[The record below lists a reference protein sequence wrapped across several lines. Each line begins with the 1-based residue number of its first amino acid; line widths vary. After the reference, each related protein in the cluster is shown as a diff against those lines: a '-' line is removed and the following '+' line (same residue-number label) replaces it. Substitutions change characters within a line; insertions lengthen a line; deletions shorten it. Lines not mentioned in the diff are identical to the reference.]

1 MKQEGWTVSQR
12 KTNTSQPLLD
22 VRHLNKVFGS
32 RETEVHAVNDVSFTV
47 QRGEIVAIVGES
59 GSGKST
65 LARMLL
71 RLSDPTSGEILMNGD
86 DVTQIKGSRNL
97 KAYWREVQGIFQ
109 NPVASFN
116 QFYSVGRV
124 LRKTLA
130 LTGEKYSKD
139 EEHNKLSEALRIV
152 GLDPVD
158 VLPKGAHQLSGG
170 QLQRAMIA
178 RALLVDPKIL
188 IADESTSA
196 LDASLRVTILN
207 VLRELRDRLGMT
219 VLFITHDIGQ
229 ANYISDRVFVMY
241 QGEMVEQGSVDEV
254 LSNPQHE
261 YTQRL
266 LADVPRLGG
275 WGTEDE
281 STLQPAG
288 VG

>member
-1 MKQEGWTVSQR
+1 MKPEGSTVSQ
-12 KTNTSQPLLD
+12 TNTSQPLLE
-22 VRHLNKVFGS
+22 VRHLTKVFGS
-32 RETEVHAVNDVSFTV
+32 RDTEVRAVDDVSFTV
-47 QRGEIVAIVGES
+47 KRGEIVAIVGES

-71 RLSDPTSGEILMNGD
+71 RLSDATAGEILMNGT
-86 DVTQIKGSRNL
+86 DVTKIRGSRNL
-97 KAYWREVQGIFQ
+97 KPYWREVQGIFQ

-124 LRKTLA
+124 LRKTLK
-130 LTGEKYSKD
+130 LTGERYGKA
-139 EEHNKLSEALRIV
+139 EEQQKLSEALRTV

-178 RALLVDPKIL
+178 RALLVDPKVL

-207 VLRELRDRLGMT
+207 VLRELRDRLDMT

-229 ANYISDRVFVMY
+229 ANYIADRVFVMY
-241 QGEMVEQGSVDEV
+241 QGEMVEQGTVDEV
-254 LSNPQHE
+254 LGNPQHE

-275 WGTEDE
+275 WGDDE
-281 STLQPAG
+281 SDLQPAE
-288 VG
+288 VPA

>member
-1 MKQEGWTVSQR
+1 MKPEGSTVSQ
-12 KTNTSQPLLD
+12 TNTSQPLLE
-22 VRHLNKVFGS
+22 VRHLTKVFGA
-32 RETEVHAVNDVSFTV
+32 RETEVRAVDDVNFTV

-71 RLSDPTSGEILMNGD
+71 RLSDATSGEILMNGT

-97 KAYWREVQGIFQ
+97 KPYWREVQGIFQ

-124 LRKTLA
+124 LRKTLK
-130 LTGEKYSKD
+130 LTGTRYGKD
-139 EEHNKLSEALRIV
+139 EELQKLSEALRTV

-178 RALLVDPKIL
+178 RALLVDPMIL

-207 VLRELRDRLGMT
+207 VLRELRDRLDMT

-229 ANYISDRVFVMY
+229 ANYIADRVFVMY
-241 QGEMVEQGSVDEV
+241 QGEMVEQGTVDEV

-275 WGTEDE
+275 WGDDE
-281 STLQPAG
+281 STLKPVEVPA
-288 VG
+288 

>member
-1 MKQEGWTVSQR
+1 MSVESTP
-12 KTNTSQPLLD
+12 QPLLD
-22 VRHLNKVFGS
+22 VKNLTKVFGS
-32 RETEVHAVNDVSFTV
+32 RENEVRAVDDVSFTV
-47 QRGEIVAIVGES
+47 KRGEIISIVGES

-71 RLSDPTSGEILMNGD
+71 RLSEPTSGQILMNGN
-86 DVTQIKGSRNL
+86 DVTRIHGARKL
-97 KAYWREVQGIFQ
+97 KPYWREVQGVFQ
-109 NPVASFN
+109 DPVASFN

-124 LRKTLA
+124 LRKTLV

-139 EEHNKLSEALRIV
+139 EERRKLSSALEIV

-158 VLPKGAHQLSGG
+158 ALPKGAHQLSGG

-196 LDASLRVTILN
+196 LDASLRVTVLN
-207 VLRELRDRLGMT
+207 VLKALRDRLDMT
-219 VLFITHDIGQ
+219 ILFVTHDIGQ
-229 ANYISDRVFVMY
+229 ANYLSDRVFVMY
-241 QGEMVEQGSVDEV
+241 RGKMVEQGPVEEV
-254 LSNPQHE
+254 LDNPKHD

-275 WGTEDE
+275 WAASPSD
-281 STLQPAG
+281 SASAAL
-288 VG
+288 

>member
-1 MKQEGWTVSQR
+1 MKPEGSTVSQ
-12 KTNTSQPLLD
+12 TNTSQPLLE
-22 VRHLNKVFGS
+22 VRHLTKVFGA
-32 RETEVHAVNDVSFTV
+32 RETEVRAVDDVSFTV

-71 RLSDPTSGEILMNGD
+71 RLSDATSGEILMNGT

-97 KAYWREVQGIFQ
+97 KPYWREVQGIFQ

-124 LRKTLA
+124 LRKTLK
-130 LTGEKYSKD
+130 LTGTRYGKD
-139 EEHNKLSEALRIV
+139 EELQKLSEALRTV

-178 RALLVDPKIL
+178 RALLVDPMIL

-207 VLRELRDRLGMT
+207 VLRELRDRLDMT

-229 ANYISDRVFVMY
+229 ANYIADRVFVMY
-241 QGEMVEQGSVDEV
+241 QGEMVEQGTVDEV

-275 WGTEDE
+275 WGDDE
-281 STLQPAG
+281 STLKPVEVPA
-288 VG
+288 

>member
-1 MKQEGWTVSQR
+1 MSV
-12 KTNTSQPLLD
+12 TSTSPVLLE
-22 VRHLNKVFGS
+22 VRNLTKVFGS
-32 RETEVHAVNDVSFTV
+32 GSHEVRAVDGVSFTV
-47 QRGEIVAIVGES
+47 QRGEIIAIVGES

-71 RLSDPTSGEILMNGD
+71 RLSNPTSGEILMNGE
-86 DVTQIKGSRNL
+86 DVTKLKGPRNL
-97 KAYWREVQGIFQ
+97 KPYWREVQGVFQ

-124 LRKTLA
+124 LKKTLK
-130 LTGEKYSKD
+130 LTGASYSAD
-139 EEHNKLSEALRIV
+139 EERQKLASALEIV

-196 LDASLRVTILN
+196 LDASLRVTVLN
-207 VLRELRDRLGMT
+207 VLKELRDRLGMT

-229 ANYISDRVFVMY
+229 ANYLADRIFVMY
-241 QGEMVEQGSVDEV
+241 QGKMVEQGTVERV
-254 LSNPQHE
+254 LDDPQHD
-261 YTQRL
+261 YTKRL
-266 LADVPRLGG
+266 LSDVPRVGG
-275 WGTEDE
+275 WGVEGEEEDPLRVAT
-281 STLQPAG
+281 SA
-288 VG
+288 

>member
-1 MKQEGWTVSQR
+1 VE
-12 KTNTSQPLLD
+12 NTSQPLLD
-22 VRHLNKVFGS
+22 VRHLTKVFGAGDTIV
-32 RETEVHAVNDVSFTV
+32 RAVDDVSFTV
-47 QRGEIVAIVGES
+47 HGGELIAIVGES

-71 RLSDPTSGEILMNGD
+71 RLSDPTSGEIIMNGT
-86 DVTQIKGSRNL
+86 DVAKVHGSRSL
-97 KAYWREVQGIFQ
+97 KPYWREVQGIFQ

-130 LTGEKYSKD
+130 LTGEKHGKA
-139 EEHNKLSEALRIV
+139 EERKKLSEALEIV
-152 GLDPVD
+152 GLDPTD
-158 VLPKGAHQLSGG
+158 VIPKGAHQLSGG

-207 VLRELRDRLGMT
+207 VLKDLRDRLGMT

-229 ANYISDRVFVMY
+229 ANYLSDRIFVMY
-241 QGEMVEQGSVDEV
+241 QGKMVEQGSTEEV
-254 LSNPQHE
+254 LTNPRHE
-261 YTQRL
+261 YTKRL

-275 WGTEDE
+275 WGVEE
-281 STLQPAG
+281 EEALQPASA
-288 VG
+288 

>member
-1 MKQEGWTVSQR
+1 MES
-12 KTNTSQPLLD
+12 TSPALLE
-22 VRHLNKVFGS
+22 VRHLTKVFGS
-32 RETEVHAVNDVSFTV
+32 RDTEVRAVDDVSFTV
-47 QRGEIVAIVGES
+47 NRGEIIAIVGES

-71 RLSDPTSGEILMNGD
+71 RLNEPTSGEILMNGE
-86 DVTQIKGSRNL
+86 DVTRLKGPRKL
-97 KAYWREVQGIFQ
+97 KPYWREVQGIFQ

-130 LTGEKYSKD
+130 LTGERYSRD
-139 EEHNKLSEALRIV
+139 EERKKLHESLEIV

-158 VLPKGAHQLSGG
+158 VIPKGAHQLSGG

-196 LDASLRVTILN
+196 LDASLRVTVLN
-207 VLRELRDRLGMT
+207 VLRGLRERLGMT

-229 ANYISDRVFVMY
+229 ANYIADRIFVMY
-241 QGEMVEQGSVDEV
+241 QGKMVEAGTVETV
-254 LSNPQHE
+254 LANPQHE

-275 WGTEDE
+275 WGVEDDGA
-281 STLQPAG
+281 TTAAARA
-288 VG
+288 

>member
-1 MKQEGWTVSQR
+1 VPEA
-12 KTNTSQPLLD
+12 NTSQPLLE
-22 VRHLNKVFGS
+22 VRNLTKIFGAK
-32 RETEVHAVNDVSFTV
+32 ETEVRAVDDVSFTV

-71 RLSDPTSGEILMNGD
+71 RLSEPTSGEILMNGE
-86 DVTQIKGSRNL
+86 DVTEIKGSRSL
-97 KAYWREVQGIFQ
+97 KRYWREVQGIFQ

-124 LRKTLA
+124 LKKTLK
-130 LTGEKYSKD
+130 LTGERYSN
-139 EEHNKLSEALRIV
+139 EEERKKLSEALEIV
-152 GLDPVD
+152 GLDPAD
-158 VLPKGAHQLSGG
+158 VIPKGAHQLSGG

-219 VLFITHDIGQ
+219 VLFITHDIGP
-229 ANYISDRVFVMY
+229 ATYISDRVFVMY
-241 QGEMVEQGSVDEV
+241 QGEMVEQGSVEEV
-254 LSNPQHE
+254 LSNPSHE

-266 LADVPRLGG
+266 LADVPRLGS
-275 WGTEDE
+275 WGTEEE
-281 STLQPAG
+281 SALEPATLS
-288 VG
+288 

>member
-1 MKQEGWTVSQR
+1 MSQ
-12 KTNTSQPLLD
+12 TNTSQPLLE
-22 VRHLNKVFGS
+22 VRRLTKVFGS
-32 RETEVHAVNDVSFTV
+32 RESEVRAVDDVSFSV
-47 QRGEIVAIVGES
+47 ERGEIVAIVGES

-71 RLSDPTSGEILMNGD
+71 RLSEATSGQIVMNGT
-86 DVTQIKGSRNL
+86 DVSRIRGSRNL
-97 KAYWREVQGIFQ
+97 KPYWREVQGIFQ

-124 LRKTLA
+124 LRKTLK
-130 LTGEKYSKD
+130 LTGERYSR
-139 EEHNKLSEALRIV
+139 EEERRKLSEALRTV
-152 GLDPVD
+152 GLDPAD

-178 RALLVDPKIL
+178 RALLVDPRIL

-229 ANYISDRVFVMY
+229 ANYIADRIFVMY
-241 QGEMVEQGSVDEV
+241 QGEMVEQGTVEEV
-254 LSNPQHE
+254 LTNPQHD
-261 YTQRL
+261 YTRRL

-275 WGTEDE
+275 WGAEDE
-281 STLQPAG
+281 GVLVSAPA
-288 VG
+288 

>member
-1 MKQEGWTVSQR
+1 MKPEGSTVSQ
-12 KTNTSQPLLD
+12 TNTSQLLLE
-22 VRHLNKVFGS
+22 VRHLTKVFGS
-32 RETEVHAVNDVSFTV
+32 RETEVRAVDDVSFAV

-71 RLSDPTSGEILMNGD
+71 RLSEATSGEILMNGT
-86 DVTQIKGSRNL
+86 DVTQIRGARNL
-97 KAYWREVQGIFQ
+97 KPYWREVQGIFQ

-124 LRKTLA
+124 LRKTLK
-130 LTGEKYSKD
+130 LTGQKYSRD
-139 EEHNKLSEALRIV
+139 EEQRKLSEALRTV

-207 VLRELRDRLGMT
+207 VLRELRDRLDMT

-229 ANYISDRVFVMY
+229 ANYIADRVFVMY
-241 QGEMVEQGSVDEV
+241 QGEMVEQGTVDEV

-275 WGTEDE
+275 WGDDE
-281 STLQPAG
+281 PSLQPVEVPA
-288 VG
+288 

>member
-1 MKQEGWTVSQR
+1 M
-12 KTNTSQPLLD
+12 D
-22 VRHLNKVFGS
+22 
-32 RETEVHAVNDVSFTV
+32 DVSFTV
-47 QRGEIVAIVGES
+47 NRGEIIAIVGES

-71 RLSDPTSGEILMNGD
+71 RLSDATSGEILMNGT
-86 DVTQIKGSRNL
+86 DVTRLKGPRNL
-97 KAYWREVQGIFQ
+97 KPYWREVQGIFQ

-116 QFYSVGRV
+116 QFYSVGLV

-130 LTGEKYSKD
+130 LTGERYSRD
-139 EEHNKLSEALRIV
+139 EERKKLHESLEIV

-158 VLPKGAHQLSGG
+158 VIPKGAHQLSGG

-196 LDASLRVTILN
+196 LDASLRVTVLN
-207 VLRELRDRLGMT
+207 VLRGLRERLGMT

-229 ANYISDRVFVMY
+229 ANYLADRIFVMY
-241 QGEMVEQGSVDEV
+241 QGQMVEAGTVEAV
-254 LSNPQHE
+254 LANPQHE

-275 WGTEDE
+275 WGVEDE
-281 STLQPAG
+281 GAAHPATPA
-288 VG
+288 

>member
-1 MKQEGWTVSQR
+1 M
-12 KTNTSQPLLD
+12 TSTSPALLE
-22 VRHLNKVFGS
+22 VRHLTKVFGTGK
-32 RETEVHAVNDVSFTV
+32 TEVRAVDDVSFTV

-71 RLSDPTSGEILMNGD
+71 RLSNPTSGEILMNGE
-86 DVTQIKGSRNL
+86 DVTKLKGPRNL
-97 KAYWREVQGIFQ
+97 RPYWREVQGVFQ
-109 NPVASFN
+109 NPVASLN
-116 QFYSVGRV
+116 QFYSIGRM
-124 LRKTLA
+124 LKKTLS
-130 LTGEKYSKD
+130 LTGTRDNESAQRQKVAS
-139 EEHNKLSEALRIV
+139 ALEIV

-207 VLRELRDRLGMT
+207 VLKDLRDRLGMT

-229 ANYISDRVFVMY
+229 ANYLADRIFVMY
-241 QGEMVEQGSVDEV
+241 QGKMVEQGTVQEV
-254 LSNPQHE
+254 LDTPRHD
-261 YTQRL
+261 YTKRL
-266 LADVPRLGG
+266 LSDVPRVGG
-275 WGTEDE
+275 WGIDEDE
-281 STLQPAG
+281 ADPLRAMTSA
-288 VG
+288 

>member
-1 MKQEGWTVSQR
+1 VRAE
-12 KTNTSQPLLD
+12 NTSQPLLE
-22 VRHLNKVFGS
+22 VQHLTKVFGS
-32 RETEVHAVNDVSFTV
+32 RDHEVRAVDDVSFTV
-47 QRGEIVAIVGES
+47 RRGEIISIVGES

-71 RLSDPTSGEILMNGD
+71 RLTDPTSGTILMEGR
-86 DVTQIKGSRNL
+86 DVTRIHGSRSL
-97 KAYWREVQGIFQ
+97 KPYWRDVQGIFQ

-130 LTGEKYSKD
+130 LTDERLSKA
-139 EEHNKLSEALRIV
+139 EEHQKLSRALEIV
-152 GLDPVD
+152 GLNPKD

-196 LDASLRVTILN
+196 LDASLRVTVLN
-207 VLRELRDRLGMT
+207 VLKELRERLGMSI
-219 VLFITHDIGQ
+219 LFVTHDIGQ
-229 ANYISDRVFVMY
+229 AYYISDRVFVMY
-241 QGEMVEQGSVDEV
+241 QGKMVEQGQVEEV
-254 LSNPQHE
+254 LRFPQHA

-266 LADVPRLGG
+266 LADVPRLGS
-275 WGTEDE
+275 WG
-281 STLQPAG
+281 AH
-288 VG
+288 V

>member
-1 MKQEGWTVSQR
+1 MKPEGSTVSQ
-12 KTNTSQPLLD
+12 TNTSQPLLE
-22 VRHLNKVFGS
+22 VRHLTKVFGS
-32 RETEVHAVNDVSFTV
+32 RETEVRAVDDVSFAV

-71 RLSDPTSGEILMNGD
+71 RLSDATSGEILMNGT
-86 DVTQIKGSRNL
+86 DVTQIRGARNL
-97 KAYWREVQGIFQ
+97 KPYWREVQGIFQ

-124 LRKTLA
+124 LRKTLK
-130 LTGEKYSKD
+130 LTGQKYSKD
-139 EEHNKLSEALRIV
+139 EERQKLSEALRTV

-196 LDASLRVTILN
+196 LDASLRVTVLN

-229 ANYISDRVFVMY
+229 ANYIADRVFVMY
-241 QGEMVEQGSVDEV
+241 QGEMVEQGTVDEV
-254 LSNPQHE
+254 LGNPQHE

-275 WGTEDE
+275 WGDDE
-281 STLQPAG
+281 SSLQPVEVSA
-288 VG
+288 

>member
-1 MKQEGWTVSQR
+1 MDT
-12 KTNTSQPLLD
+12 TSQALLE
-22 VRHLNKVFGS
+22 VRHLTKVFGS
-32 RETEVHAVNDVSFTV
+32 RDHQVRAVDDVSFTI
-47 QRGEIVAIVGES
+47 QRGEIIAIVGES

-71 RLSDPTSGEILMNGD
+71 RLTDATSGEILMNGR
-86 DVTQIKGSRNL
+86 DVTQLKGSRHL
-97 KAYWREVQGIFQ
+97 KPYWREVQGIFQ

-130 LTGEKYSKD
+130 LTGEKYGKA
-139 EEHNKLSEALRIV
+139 EEREKLGEALKIV

-196 LDASLRVTILN
+196 LDASLRVTVLN
-207 VLRELRDRLGMT
+207 VLRELRERLGMT

-229 ANYISDRVFVMY
+229 ANYIADRIFVMY
-241 QGEMVEQGSVDEV
+241 RGEMVEHGSVEDV
-254 LSNPQHE
+254 LGNPRHE
-261 YTQRL
+261 YTRRL

-275 WGTEDE
+275 WGVDDRDE
-281 STLQPAG
+281 GTLRPMPAQA
-288 VG
+288 